1 MSFGSERH
9 HSVRDRPAYTLDART
24 RQTQDT
30 HIVPHDR
37 ALLPRTKVFVAD
49 ATDGR
54 VSARLAARRREVGI
68 DRGLLD
74 LLLDVRDGTVERLET
89 GRSRIAP
96 SRLFRLAN
104 ILDVPIDWFFDEA
117 DPEAPPAEPLS
128 FGSSAEKQAEARRF
142 LSLYARI
149 ADPNVRAEIREMV
162 KSLAAAG
169 SRPVAPP
176 RRSASRSVHAE
187 RRRRSA

>member
-1 MSFGSERH
+1 
-9 HSVRDRPAYTLDART
+9 
-24 RQTQDT
+24 
-30 HIVPHDR
+30 VPHDR

-49 ATDGR
+49 AIDCR
-54 VSARLAARRREVGI
+54 VSARLAARRRELGI

-96 SRLFRLAN
+96 SRLFQLAR

-117 DPEAPPAEPLS
+117 QSETPPAEPV
-128 FGSSAEKQAEARRF
+128 SAGRGAERQAEARRF
-142 LSLYARI
+142 LALYVRI

-162 KSLAAAG
+162 RSLAAAS
-169 SRPVAPP
+169 SRPVVPASGLASAFVRTAQQ
-176 RRSASRSVHAE
+176 RRSA
-187 RRRRSA
+187 

>member
-9 HSVRDRPAYTLDART
+9 HSVRDRPAYTLDARHGKP
-24 RQTQDT
+24 QDT

-49 ATDGR
+49 AIDVR

-96 SRLFRLAN
+96 SRLFRLAR
-104 ILDVPIDWFFDEA
+104 ILEVPIDWFFDEA
-117 DPEAPPAEPLS
+117 QSESPPAEPV
-128 FGSSAEKQAEARRF
+128 SSRDGAERQAEARRF
-142 LSLYARI
+142 LALYARI
-149 ADPNVRAEIREMV
+149 ADQNARAEIREMV
-162 KSLAAAG
+162 RSLAVAN
-169 SRPVAPP
+169 SRPVAPKP
-176 RRSASRSVHAE
+176 SASILVRTGEQRRSA
-187 RRRRSA
+187 